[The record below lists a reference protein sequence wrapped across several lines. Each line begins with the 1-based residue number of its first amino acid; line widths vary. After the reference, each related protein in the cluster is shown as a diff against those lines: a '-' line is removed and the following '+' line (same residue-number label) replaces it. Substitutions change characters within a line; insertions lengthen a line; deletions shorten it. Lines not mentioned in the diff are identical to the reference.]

1 MIRIVLRLSLSLHVH
16 CTLSLYRKKRG
27 SEGGNHCL
35 LTLLLSLPAKSP
47 TPKIGIFS
55 PGSFVIGGV
64 EPGAERAAT
73 VAAGGR
79 TVRAPGSH
87 GNTTGSNIS
96 LMTLIT
102 LPWIECVS
110 PQFYPAA
117 MQLAR
122 STVCKIIP
130 RKGPRQLLALGGRLL
145 TRTVVSLV
153 LLTQAIRRGGEERE
167 SETNSGPASAEKRK
181 GETPP
186 SMPILRGRCT
196 ATALVPAMRSRIVL
210 G

>member
-1 MIRIVLRLSLSLHVH
+1 MWL
-16 CTLSLYRKKRG
+16 
-27 SEGGNHCL
+27 
-35 LTLLLSLPAKSP
+35 
-47 TPKIGIFS
+47 
-55 PGSFVIGGV
+55 

-122 STVCKIIP
+122 STLCKITP
-130 RKGPRQLLALGGRLL
+130 REGPRQLLALGGRLL

-153 LLTQAIRRGGEERE
+153 LLTQAIRCGSEERE
-167 SETNSGPASAEKRK
+167 SEANSGPAPAGKRK

-186 SMPILRGRCT
+186 SMPVLRGRCA
-196 ATALVPAMRSRIVL
+196 ATALVPAMRSRIGLGVL
-210 G
+210 KKRTYPRTGDMLLQGNG

>member
-1 MIRIVLRLSLSLHVH
+1 MIRIVLRLSLSLLTCAV
-16 CTLSLYRKKRG
+16 LSVLKEARFRRRKPL
-27 SEGGNHCL
+27 L
-35 LTLLLSLPAKSP
+35 LTLLLSVPAKSP

-55 PGSFVIGGV
+55 PGSFVIIIGGV

-122 STVCKIIP
+122 STLCTCTLNSVQDHPKGGP
-130 RKGPRQLLALGGRLL
+130 KTAARFGRSLADSDRRVFGSVDTDHSTWKRGTRK
-145 TRTVVSLV
+145 
-153 LLTQAIRRGGEERE
+153 
-167 SETNSGPASAEKRK
+167 
-181 GETPP
+181 
-186 SMPILRGRCT
+186 
-196 ATALVPAMRSRIVL
+196 
-210 G
+210 